1 MKDKNMLFK
10 SAAALA
16 VLSGSLV
23 AAAAEKTWSNKSGD
37 WDLGNVA
44 NWGGAYPSV
53 AADTAIIDAATTTEA
68 PYVLSSTN
76 LLESY
81 WVCLG
86 KRYGTTNGAMT
97 LDLGADGE
105 LYAAQKFFI
114 ETFNTVTLKSGTVGV
129 TWDGS
134 SSERFFLGD
143 TNKGSGKVDDP
154 TTVVVDGPTAKFVTS
169 KKSNLQVGTNR
180 SNVEL
185 RVVNGGTIEGNVLL
199 GNNAVATNNLA
210 VIDGTG
216 SKQVVPSGGTVS
228 PLTVGALGFYSR
240 YVLQNGASFTCEEIP
255 GGSDP
260 YVIVGHQGCFNK
272 LSVTDHSTFD
282 TVTDLIVGNL
292 KYDGSSVPI
301 NTSSNE
307 VVVSGGS
314 TLTCGKLNINYGK
327 STGGRMSVLDGA
339 TVTPSG
345 TLTVGSSAFSRAAE
359 LVVSDA
365 VVDVSK
371 AGLTL
376 GGHAL
381 TADNHLL
388 IEDGGSL
395 VLTNTTLNYV
405 YLGSSGTNNL
415 TEVRGGSMVLSN
427 VLFYVGS
434 AGNAV
439 SNRFVLSNGV
449 LALTNDLSIAASV
462 AIGKSGSGN
471 EMVVENGSR
480 VEWNDSYA
488 GNSREMFAVGYDA
501 TAVGNT
507 LVISNKASWVQRD
520 YATGTAGGFYV
531 GYKGANSGLLIDDAT
546 LDVGSDARN
555 GLIIDV
561 ANDTSASNCWM
572 TVRNGAQVQT
582 HRIIFGI
589 KGKNSKLTVDDATC
603 NFGQFQ
609 FGDLAES
616 GTQFTISGDKTKITA
631 SSLALAPGMTM
642 TYKIDRRGLRT
653 DEPVLSVVNGNV
665 APTSKVSSEDPVT
678 IKIDTD
684 SRAKGGTYTLLK
696 VSGSGKSINW
706 TNVNLEYDAAAIKS
720 VTKTSTELTVTVRD
734 RGLVLFVR

>member
-1 MKDKNMLFK
+1 MKDKNMMFK

-23 AAAAEKTWSNKSGD
+23 AAAADKTWSNKSGD

-44 NWGGAYPSV
+44 NWGDAYPSV

-76 LLESY
+76 SLESY

-97 LDLGADGE
+97 LDLGEDGE
-105 LYAAQKFFI
+105 LYAANRFFI

-129 TWDGS
+129 TWDGAS
-134 SSERFFLGD
+134 SDRFFLGD

-154 TTVVVDGPTAKFVTS
+154 TTVVVDGPKAKFVTS

-185 RVVNGGTIEGNVLL
+185 RVVNGGTIEGNVVV

-210 VIDGTG
+210 VIDGTE
-216 SKQVVPSGGTVS
+216 SKQVVPSGGTAS

-282 TVTDLIVGNL
+282 TVTDLIVGNI
-292 KYDGSSVPI
+292 KYDSSNIPI

-307 VVVSGGS
+307 VVVASGS
-314 TLTCGKLNINYGK
+314 ALTCGKLLINHGK
-327 STGGRMSVLDGA
+327 STGGRVLVQDGA
-339 TVTPSG
+339 TVVPSG

-371 AGLTL
+371 SGLTL

-415 TEVRGGSMVLSN
+415 AEVRDGSMVFSN
-427 VLFYVGS
+427 ALFYVGGN
-434 AGNAV
+434 ANAV
-439 SNRFVLSNGV
+439 SNRFVLSNSV
-449 LALTNDLSIAASV
+449 LALTNDLNVSSCAMV
-462 AIGKSGSGN
+462 GNSGSGN
-471 EMVVENGSR
+471 LMVVENGSR
-480 VEWNDSYA
+480 VEWNDAYA
-488 GNSREMFAVGYDA
+488 SNQRMMFAIGNGA

-546 LDVGSDARN
+546 LDLGSDARN

-561 ANDTSASNCWM
+561 GGDTSASNCWM
-572 TVRNGAQVQT
+572 TVRNGAHVQT

-589 KGKNSKLTVDDATC
+589 KGKNCKLTVDDATC

-609 FGDLAES
+609 FQDLAES

-653 DEPVLSVVNGNV
+653 DEPVLSVANGNV

-684 SRAKGGTYTLLK
+684 DRAKGGTYTLLK

-706 TNVNLEYDAAAIKS
+706 NNVNLVYDTASIKS
-720 VTKTSTELTVTVRD
+720 VTQTSTELTVTVKG
-734 RGLVLFVR
+734 RGLVMLVR